1 MTMTRIPLARPILLL
16 FAVLCLLFCLA
27 ACGGKKE
34 PATERETEESEPT
47 VFEATLPFSGETLTI
62 DDWTIEIR
70 GLSFTDTVILSDIIS
85 YNADNDEYFA
95 IVSLKVT
102 NGAGEERTFLPAI
115 DISGF
120 DYLQDEFQEDGQ
132 NVKETLLIGYHK
144 TLRSAALQPK
154 EAREGTL
161 IYSVSR
167 KAAESGT
174 LELFFNKISGVDFT
188 STEQKTLDSVS
199 VKFR

>member
-1 MTMTRIPLARPILLL
+1 MTRKHPAGPILLL
-16 FAVLCLLFCLA
+16 LTAFCLLFCLA
-27 ACGGKKE
+27 ACGKKEE
-34 PATERETEESEPT
+34 PATEPETEEPET
-47 VFEATLPFSGETLTI
+47 TAFEAALPFRGETLTI
-62 DDWTIEIR
+62 DDWTIEVR
-70 GLSFTDTVILSDIIS
+70 GLTFTDTVKLSDIIS
-85 YNADNDEYFA
+85 YNADKDELYA

-102 NGAGEERTFLPAI
+102 NGAGEERTFLPVV

-120 DYLQDEFQEDGQ
+120 DYLQDEFQEGGEK
-132 NVKETLLIGYHK
+132 VKAALLIGYDR
-144 TLRSAALQPK
+144 TLRSAALRPG

-161 IYSVSR
+161 VYSVSR